1 MIGKAK
7 AELKNSTFRKECA
20 GLKTAH
26 FGKNVRDLKQ
36 HILRVRRAIQD
47 IENGKELLWLTQH
60 QKKCAGLKT
69 AHFEGAQSNSGH

>member
-26 FGKNVRDLKQ
+26 F
-36 HILRVRRAIQD
+36 
-47 IENGKELLWLTQH
+47 
-60 QKKCAGLKT
+60 
-69 AHFEGAQSNSGH
+69 EGAQSNSGH

>member
-26 FGKNVRDLKQ
+26 FEGAQSNS
-36 HILRVRRAIQD
+36 
-47 IENGKELLWLTQH
+47 GKELLWLTQH
-60 QKKCAGLKT
+60 QKKCAGLKIGGMLWM
-69 AHFEGAQSNSGH
+69 ELRLQQSEAVQVIRQNW